1 MDAAYQALI
10 AMLKEM
16 RGLLVAFSGGVDSSL
31 LLAAARDSCCTLLP
45 FRRDCFRQLVFNIVF
60 IKQHLSLQ
68 VVILN
73 KIPVNNLDLA
83 DPGTHENSRD
93 YCSKCTAANDRLLT
107 FAKLSLPLLANGGKE
122 DLPRISVNHYR
133 VLFLVPEQAISFF

>member
-1 MDAAYQALI
+1 
-10 AMLKEM
+10 
-16 RGLLVAFSGGVDSSL
+16 
-31 LLAAARDSCCTLLP
+31 
-45 FRRDCFRQLVFNIVF
+45 LVFNIVF

-93 YCSKCTAANDRLLT
+93 YRSQCTAANDRHLT

-122 DLPRISVNHYR
+122 DLPRISVNHYYI
-133 VLFLVPEQAISFF
+133 LFFVPEQAILFLGVFRF